1 METINL
7 SKDIKDRRVQ
17 FDQMGNLYH
26 PANHVKIEPQQIGD
40 VLCYWFIPQNP
51 TTDKTIIYLHGGGY
65 IMGSIESHDAMV
77 SHLADRFNTSILFVE
92 YALAPENPYPAGVND
107 FFMVYRHLLQQ
118 NSSLKLF
125 VVGDSAGGGIL
136 LSSLVKMKDLNLP
149 QPAGIIVI
157 SPWFD
162 LECTAESYELNEA
175 IDPIFT
181 KAMIQ
186 EYASLYIGEGNLSE
200 ANPVKAKL
208 QNYPPALI
216 LVGTNELL
224 LDDSKNF
231 FHEIEKYQPKSKLS
245 IYANQSHVW
254 LLPNISNDA
263 SQKAIN
269 EMNGFIESL

>member
-7 SKDIKDRRVQ
+7 SKDIKDRREQ
-17 FDQMGNLYH
+17 FDEMGKIYYS
-26 PANHVKIEPQQIGD
+26 ANHVKIEPEQIAD
-40 VLCYWFIPQNP
+40 VRCYWFIPQNP
-51 TTDKTIIYLHGGGY
+51 MTDKTIIYLHGGGY

-77 SHLADRFNTSILFVE
+77 SHLADRFNASILFVE

-107 FFMVYRHLLQQ
+107 FLKVYRQLLQQ

-125 VVGDSAGGGIL
+125 VIGDSAGGGIL
-136 LSSLVKMKDLNLP
+136 LSALAKMNDLNLP

-162 LECTAESYELNEA
+162 LECTADSYELNES

-186 EYASLYIGEGNLSE
+186 QYASLYVGNGNLSE
-200 ANPVKAKL
+200 ANPIRCKL

-224 LDDSKNF
+224 IDDSTNF
-231 FHEIEKYQPKSKLS
+231 FHEIKKYQPKSKLS
-245 IYANQSHVW
+245 IYENQSHVW
-254 LLPNISNDA
+254 LLPDISTDA

-269 EMNGFIESL
+269 EMKGFLDSL